1 MFPAL
6 PNPPAPRESY
16 TQQVSL
22 KIGVSLEQKFIRLAQ
37 QQHTHIN
44 NIFRQALIQFVDETH
59 PTPSPNAPDL
69 LPQLQALEAENQQL
83 RQLIP
88 KPLSAEQ
95 IAYDAFSN
103 PTVIE
108 AIRDIAQRVENA
120 DIDLDAEAILHQ
132 FMTFIPQIP

>member
-1 MFPAL
+1 MFPPL
-6 PNPPAPRESY
+6 PNPNAPRESY

-22 KIGVSLEQKFIRLAQ
+22 KIGISLEQKFLRLAQ
-37 QQHTHIN
+37 MRATHVN
-44 NIFRQALIQFVDETH
+44 NIFREALAQFVANPQDTH
-59 PTPSPNAPDL
+59 STAPEL
-69 LPQLQALEAENQQL
+69 LSRLQALEAENQQL

-88 KPLSAEQ
+88 APLSAEQ
-95 IAYDAFSN
+95 IAYDAFCN